1 MKAQRIDNKHK
12 EEGKSNILPSFV
24 YKIETNVFI
33 KPVTNTQRQFVKSIK
48 ANDLVVAV
56 GPAGTGKTLNA
67 LHTAVQ
73 LLNNEWSSIEKI
85 VYVRAAINSDQERDV
100 LGILP
105 GGYEEK
111 IMPLCYPI
119 LDNMSKFV
127 PMSLVKYVLEKGI
140 IEVMPTSMMRG
151 RSFSNTFILVDEASN
166 ISPAGIKTALT
177 RLGEGSKM
185 VIIGDPS
192 QKDTRDN
199 VEDGLADLA
208 FKLKV
213 KGDIE
218 GVDLIQFTNQDIVR
232 HHLIARVLDLYS

>member
-1 MKAQRIDNKHK
+1 MRNQSK
-12 EEGKSNILPSFV
+12 ENRKSNDDKGRDSSLPFV
-24 YKIETNVFI
+24 YRIETNVFI
-33 KPVTNTQRQFVKSIK
+33 KPVTATQRDFVKSIK
-48 ANDLVVAV
+48 ANDVVVAI
-56 GPAGTGKTLNA
+56 GPAGTGKSLLS

-85 VYVRAAINSDQERDV
+85 VYVRAAVNSDQEKDV

-111 IMPLCYPI
+111 IMPLCYPV

-127 PMSLVKYVLEKGI
+127 PNPLVKYILEKGI

-151 RSFSNTFILVDEASN
+151 RSFSNTFLLIDEASN

-185 VIIGDPS
+185 VIIGDPT
-192 QKDTRDN
+192 QKDTKGI
-199 VEDGLADLA
+199 EDGLSDLA
-208 FKLKV
+208 FRLRV

-218 GVDLIQFTNQDIVR
+218 GVDLIQFSTEDIVR